1 MEKSVPP
8 GAIKAASVPRS
19 SPGSDAQCFLLQ
31 SGDKRV
37 LTAATE
43 IVRKGLASVTLLGDP
58 EAVAQDADRLGL
70 DLSGIKVIDHTV
82 RSHVLLLA
90 AENTCIYGCCTVLIH
105 TQLEHASCLIQATCG
120 LLLDH

>member
-1 MEKSVPP
+1 MPE
-8 GAIKAASVPRS
+8 
-19 SPGSDAQCFLLQ
+19 LQ

-70 DLSGIKVIDHTV
+70 DLAGIKIVDHMV
-82 RSHVLLLA
+82 R
-90 AENTCIYGCCTVLIH
+90 TPPPPPP
-105 TQLEHASCLIQATCG
+105 HAPPCLP
-120 LLLDH
+120 LSS